1 MNSTDFNTPPPP
13 HDSIVAVVVVYR
25 PDPDLL
31 QQLVEAIR
39 PQVDALWLM
48 NNGSEHDLC
57 ALRERI
63 ERGEILAEMVQ
74 LPSNLGIGEA
84 IARAAERAHA
94 EGHSFLLTLDQ
105 DSIPHANMVARL
117 LAAYR
122 QLHNQGNPV
131 AAVGPQQIDRR
142 SAHHA
147 AFMAP
152 ICQWP
157 TPRRRIY
164 PQDNTHLEVDHL
176 ITSGMLAPLSAYL
189 TIGMP
194 RADLFI
200 DYVDIEWSLRARHC
214 GYKLYAVGG
223 AVLNHSIGDNYR
235 YFRGKQVP
243 IHSPLR
249 NYYLIRNGIF
259 LQKLPSISLAWKVSD
274 SFQLLKKFTFFA
286 LFLPQRGKRIRMMLR
301 GLRDGLRGK
310 LGIYQEHG

>member
-1 MNSTDFNTPPPP
+1 MNDAPPMPPQATDST
-13 HDSIVAVVVVYR
+13 IAAVIIAYR
-25 PDPDLL
+25 PDPTLL

-48 NNGSEHDLC
+48 NNGSEHDLY
-57 ALRERI
+57 ALQERI
-63 ERGEILAEMVQ
+63 KRGEVLAEIVQ

-84 IARAAERAHA
+84 IARATERAHT
-94 EGHSFLLTLDQ
+94 EGHAFLLTLDQ
-105 DSIPHANMVARL
+105 DSIPQADMVARL

-122 QLHNQGNPV
+122 QLRSEGHPV

-152 ICQWP
+152 ISQWP

-176 ITSGMLAPLSAYL
+176 ITSGMLAPISSYL
-189 TIGMP
+189 AVGVP

-200 DYVDIEWSLRARHC
+200 DYVDIEWSLRARYG

-223 AVLNHSIGDNYR
+223 AVLNHSIGDHYLC
-235 YFRGKQVP
+235 FRGKQVP

-274 SFQLLKKFTFFA
+274 SFQLLKKCAFFA
-286 LFLPQRGKRIRMMLR
+286 LFLPQRGQRVRMMLR

-310 LGIYQEHG
+310 LGIYQERG

>member
-1 MNSTDFNTPPPP
+1 MNNTDFNTPLTP
-13 HDSIVAVVVVYR
+13 HDSIVAVVVIYR
-25 PDPDLL
+25 PEPELL

-39 PQVDALWLM
+39 PQVDTLWLM
-48 NNGSEHDLC
+48 NNGSALELCDLQEH
-57 ALRERI
+57 I
-63 ERGEILAEMVQ
+63 ERGEILAEIIQ

-84 IARAAERAHA
+84 IARGAERAHA
-94 EGHSFLLTLDQ
+94 EGHTFLLTLDQ
-105 DSIPHANMVARL
+105 DSVPDADMVAHL
-117 LAAYR
+117 LAAYQ
-122 QLHNQGNPV
+122 QLHDQGHPV

-152 ICQWP
+152 IQQWP

-164 PQDNTHLEVDHL
+164 PQDDTHLEVDHL
-176 ITSGMLAPLSAYL
+176 ITSGMLAPLSTYL

-200 DYVDIEWSLRARHC
+200 DYVDIEWSLRARYF

-235 YFRGKQVP
+235 CFRGKQVP

-259 LQKLPSISLAWKVSD
+259 LQRLPSISLAWKVSD

-310 LGIYQEHG
+310 LGIYQERP